1 MIGTTRLKENKN
13 VLLPKNPVAGWAAI
27 CGAHRSSLDC
37 LLDAPQ
43 VQFTTSG
50 RAAILHALIRLG
62 VGVGDRVL
70 VPTYHCPSM
79 VAPIVALGAQPLFY
93 PVTESGGVDLAVVR
107 GWLDEMRP
115 RAIIAAHFFG
125 LPQPMAALRA
135 LCDETGMALVEDC
148 AHSLFGSS
156 DGRPVGQWGDFAIGS
171 LTKFLA
177 VPEGGC
183 LISNGGAV
191 APTNLEPRG
200 IVDQI
205 RAAVDV
211 IEAGARYGRFQGI
224 NWLLSGVFR
233 LKRFFMNNH
242 SDALAVPEP
251 PDDAGAP
258 VAYAA
263 GLMVF
268 VGYRDDIKWSDE
280 IRFNDTQDTFA
291 LCNALNQVWER
302 RPRSVHYKV
311 PMQVGLVLNF
321 GLSRMKDGI
330 VRIVNGLP
338 EDSRSGEPLVL

>member
-258 VAYAA
+258 VAHEKFHRRAA
-263 GLMVF
+263 GIEARALPRRELKNS
-268 VGYRDDIKWSDE
+268 GDDQ
-280 IRFNDTQDTFA
+280 QD
-291 LCNALNQVWER
+291 R
-302 RPRSVHYKV
+302 KSVV
-311 PMQVGLVLNF
+311 
-321 GLSRMKDGI
+321 
-330 VRIVNGLP
+330 
-338 EDSRSGEPLVL
+338 